1 MKKKILLT
9 AIITTM
15 CFSTIACG
23 KNESNSTDTSKSIES
38 TISSEIESTISSE
51 NTQKESTN
59 KDDSSIESENN
70 TVKAEEDSTES
81 LDEKEST
88 ESSAI
93 IATKDAFHSRY
104 GEETKCEIF
113 RSQDVVIAYDY
124 TLFSEKDGKLVFN
137 KNNECCIEIT
147 TVNNFEETCKT
158 IEAMDNGNEVVAEV
172 GENVTQP
179 PMIEVTKS
187 ETTDERF
194 DAYQD
199 YFVNKDA
206 SMILYRIFSKNGIVY
221 QMKVSYISEEYNTD
235 DFNMLFTIASFYE
248 LDK

>member
-38 TISSEIESTISSE
+38 IISSE
-51 NTQKESTN
+51 NTQEELTN
-59 KDDSSIESENN
+59 KDDFSTESESD
-70 TVKAEEDSTES
+70 TVKTEEDSTES

-124 TLFSEKDGKLVFN
+124 SLFSEKDGKLVFN

-158 IEAMDNGNEVVAEV
+158 IEAMDTGNEVVAEV
-172 GENVTQP
+172 GENVTQT
-179 PMIEVTKS
+179 PMTEVTKS

-206 SMILYRIFSKNGIVY
+206 SMILYRIFSKDGIVY